1 MSRVSEVLKN
11 KNRVERTQKARR
23 KEELNSLRIRSAFKA
38 RLYEELKKIDVLLDS
53 DEVESVVIS
62 IPEAFMSQFGEAIY
76 SEDLAEYD
84 IQQLEGSPNMFYVR
98 HKFIQFY

>member
-1 MSRVSEVLKN
+1 MSRVSEVIKN

-23 KEELNSLRIRSAFKA
+23 KEELNSLRVRSAFKA
-38 RLYEELKKIDVLLDS
+38 RLYDELKKIDILLDS
-53 DEVESVVIS
+53 DEIESVIIA
-62 IPEAFMSQFGEAIY
+62 IPETFMSQFGEAIY

-84 IQQLEGSPNMFYVR
+84 IQQVEGSPNLFHVR

>member
-23 KEELNSLRIRSAFKA
+23 KEELNDLRVKAAFKA
-38 RLYEELKKIDVLLDS
+38 RLYDELKKIDILLDS
-53 DEVESVVIS
+53 GEIESVVIA

-84 IQQLEGSPNMFYVR
+84 IQQVENSPNLFYVR